1 MNNSSH
7 LEEIRNDEL
16 RTRNS
21 KLNLNPIIPL
31 NQIDNPHPSMSDAKD
46 SQITPGDSSAPD
58 NSSLVTDNCSWVT
71 ANCKKRRK
79 RLSKK
84 QLAFI
89 KELVFTDI
97 PVENILDNNQIRRR
111 TLDRW
116 LTKPIFIKEL
126 QMNFRFYNLQTQI
139 ELARSTPR
147 AIVNLTLIK
156 NRTMKFEE
164 LRKACNDIL
173 RYQNHCAEINSRS
186 KKDKN
191 GAFLDRFGELLA
203 QFGVNLDKNGIVSDT
218 FDLSKDTQNQ
228 LQNTVNGTKNPDSA
242 DFPRLLNQKRHTR

>member
-1 MNNSSH
+1 MNH
-7 LEEIRNDEL
+7 
-16 RTRNS
+16 TTA
-21 KLNLNPIIPL
+21 NLNPEIPL
-31 NQIDNPHPSMSDAKD
+31 NQIDNPHPSIVNSWEPMTPETQSLEPQDSDLK
-46 SQITPGDSSAPD
+46 SIPQK
-58 NSSLVTDNCSWVT
+58 L
-71 ANCKKRRK
+71 RRK

-218 FDLSKDTQNQ
+218 FDLSKDTQNP
-228 LQNTVNGTKNPDSA
+228 LQNTVNGTKNADSA
-242 DFPRLLNQKRHTR
+242 DFHRLLKKKGALKKSESAPPRAAECP